1 MNKNDLVT
9 GVILVFSSLMSAAK
23 HTALLFLTQL
33 SHISSSMSRL
43 KPPVFVMNFRFG
55 LKQENIIL
63 QITQEVLRLV
73 NNYLKYSVFTTIWFM
88 LSFTA
93 PLNKKW
99 CFNGCVFSLDGKGIT
114 VVLLHSCNSCK
125 LETFNLTCFS
135 WSSELTRTLQISQWK
150 VLSWVLGSTGPPP
163 CSPLGLGP
171 KRGYALMG
179 PSPLRASRIVLC
191 LVPDRYGQIDS
202 KVIHQDE
209 M

>member
-73 NNYLKYSVFTTIWFM
+73 NNYLKYSVFTTI
-88 LSFTA
+88 
-93 PLNKKW
+93 
-99 CFNGCVFSLDGKGIT
+99 
-114 VVLLHSCNSCK
+114 
-125 LETFNLTCFS
+125 
-135 WSSELTRTLQISQWK
+135 
-150 VLSWVLGSTGPPP
+150 
-163 CSPLGLGP
+163 
-171 KRGYALMG
+171 
-179 PSPLRASRIVLC
+179 
-191 LVPDRYGQIDS
+191 
-202 KVIHQDE
+202 
-209 M
+209 